1 MRAVESR
8 RVRSVGVRYCDEL
21 VCDADTWASL
31 MPVVASARSFMVP
44 PFLLTP
50 WARFRD

>member
-1 MRAVESR
+1 MQ
-8 RVRSVGVRYCDEL
+8 SVGVRYCDGL
-21 VCDADTWASL
+21 VGEGDTWAAL